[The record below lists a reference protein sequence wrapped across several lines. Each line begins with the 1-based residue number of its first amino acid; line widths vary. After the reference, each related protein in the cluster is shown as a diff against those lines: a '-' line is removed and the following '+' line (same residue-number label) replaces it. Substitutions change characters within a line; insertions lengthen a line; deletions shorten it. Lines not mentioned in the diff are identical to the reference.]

1 MMCSLILCI
10 CAVHLPLKMNANQF
24 YHPVVT
30 LGMFFEVCCLGHPKE
45 YLEEMAGLFAFCFGD
60 CFVL

>member
-1 MMCSLILCI
+1 
-10 CAVHLPLKMNANQF
+10 MNANQF
-24 YHPVVT
+24 YHPVVA
-30 LGMFFEVCCLGHPKE
+30 LGMFFEVSCLGHPKE